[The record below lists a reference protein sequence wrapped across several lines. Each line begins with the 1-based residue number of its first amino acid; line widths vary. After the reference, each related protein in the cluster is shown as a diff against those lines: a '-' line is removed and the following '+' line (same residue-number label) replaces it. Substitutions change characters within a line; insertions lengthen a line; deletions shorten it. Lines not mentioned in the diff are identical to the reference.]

1 MKAAPP
7 PPPLTFYLHVS
18 LSLSPSLGNK
28 EALLYLPVSVAL
40 CLTTVQSLFSA
51 ALSAWGK
58 WRERVGE
65 TGRERM
71 GMSVSSG
78 SIQH

>member
-1 MKAAPP
+1 MS
-7 PPPLTFYLHVS
+7 LY
-18 LSLSPSLGNK
+18 LSLSLGNK

-58 WRERVGE
+58 WRERLKEWARQVE
-65 TGRERM
+65 EEWERL
-71 GMSVSSG
+71 SPLAVFNTSYLEVLF
-78 SIQH
+78 